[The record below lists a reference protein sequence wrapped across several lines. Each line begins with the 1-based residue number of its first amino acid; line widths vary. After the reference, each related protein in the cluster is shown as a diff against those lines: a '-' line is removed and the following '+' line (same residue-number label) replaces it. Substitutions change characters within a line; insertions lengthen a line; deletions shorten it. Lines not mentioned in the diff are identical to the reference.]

1 MVKVRIFETDPD
13 AAPKKRMTFPDDV
26 VGRVRSGKSVNG
38 RPVSLSTWRITTGDP
53 EVANA
58 VANAYGGEV
67 AEWDTAK
74 EDNLEVITETDTLP
88 VIISSP
94 DVISARLVLWG
105 LGGVRIHECDGVT
118 FLDEDRRGQP
128 CGCPELL
135 AERKAA
141 AKAGRGPKPDVQI
154 RFRLADDPELGEFR
168 FHSASWD
175 FLSYLHLYQ
184 EDLAAVGGPAR
195 CDLVLENVSFV
206 PKSGEMAGRT
216 VSYRRPVLRVLGA
229 ASQ

>member
-1 MVKVRIFETDPD
+1 MKVRIFETDPN

-26 VGRVRSGKSVNG
+26 VGRVRSGKMVNG
-38 RPVSLSTWRITTGDP
+38 RPVGLSTWRITTGDP
-53 EVANA
+53 DVATAVVNA
-58 VANAYGGEV
+58 FGGEV
-67 AEWDTAK
+67 AEWETSK

-94 DVISARLVLWG
+94 EAISARLVLWG
-105 LGGVRIHECDGVT
+105 MGGVPIHECDGVA

-141 AKAGRGPKPDVQI
+141 AKRGHGPKPDVQV
-154 RFRLADDPELGEFR
+154 RFKLANDPELGEFR

-175 FLSYLHLYQ
+175 FLTYLHIYQ
-184 EDLAAVGGPAR
+184 EELEAVGGPAK
-195 CDLVLENVSFV
+195 CDLVLEHVSFV
-206 PKSGEMAGRT
+206 PKSGDMAGRQ

-229 ASQ
+229 AS

>member
-1 MVKVRIFETDPD
+1 VKVRIFETDPD
-13 AAPKKRMTFPDDV
+13 AAPKKRVTFPDDV

-58 VANAYGGEV
+58 VANAFGGEV
-67 AEWDTAK
+67 SEWETTK

-88 VIISSP
+88 VVISSP
-94 DVISARLVLWG
+94 EAISARLVLWG
-105 LGGVRIHECDGVT
+105 MGGTRIHECDGVA

-141 AKAGRGPKPDVQI
+141 AKAGRGPKPDVQV
-154 RFRLADDPELGEFR
+154 RFRLSDDPELGEFR

-184 EDLAAVGGPAR
+184 EELEAVGGPAR
-195 CDLVLENVSFV
+195 CDLVLENVTFV
-206 PKSGEMAGRT
+206 PKSGPMAGRQ

-229 ASQ
+229 AS